1 MILHT
6 IQMLENIQVV
16 VWLTLQNVWVIGL
29 GLVILNLNI
38 ILKTCIK
45 NANCISKTSE
55 NELIYCCGKFIKD
68 ALIKDIKESFFFSI
82 LGFFHC
88 ELGLSGKALAETILA

>member
-1 MILHT
+1 
-6 IQMLENIQVV
+6 MLENIQVV

-68 ALIKDIKESFFFSI
+68 ALIKDIKESFFFFNFS
-82 LGFFHC
+82 
-88 ELGLSGKALAETILA
+88 

>member
-1 MILHT
+1 
-6 IQMLENIQVV
+6 MLENIQVV

-29 GLVILNLNI
+29 GVVILNLNI

-45 NANCISKTSE
+45 NANCISKTSV

-68 ALIKDIKESFFFSI
+68 ALIKDIKEGFFSI
-82 LGFFHC
+82 LAEKASDCSNQGQ
-88 ELGLSGKALAETILA
+88 LSSV

>member
-1 MILHT
+1 
-6 IQMLENIQVV
+6 MLENIQVV
-16 VWLTLQNVWVIGL
+16 VWLILQNVWVIGL

-38 ILKTCIK
+38 MLKTCIK

-68 ALIKDIKESFFFSI
+68 ALIKDIKESFFSI
-82 LGFFHC
+82 LAEKASDC
-88 ELGLSGKALAETILA
+88 SNQEQLSSV